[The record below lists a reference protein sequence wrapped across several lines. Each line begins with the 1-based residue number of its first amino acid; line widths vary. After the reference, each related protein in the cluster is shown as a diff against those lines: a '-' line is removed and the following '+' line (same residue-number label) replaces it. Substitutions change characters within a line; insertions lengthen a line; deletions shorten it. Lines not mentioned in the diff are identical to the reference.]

1 MMVKQILKIDLV
13 SDVVCPWC
21 AIGYKRLEKTL
32 DILKDDIEAD
42 ITWHPFQLNPHI
54 PEEGENL
61 RAHLAAKYGTTL
73 EGSIKAR
80 ANITELGAQVGFT
93 FNYFDEMKTYNTFN
107 AHQVLHYAHEKNKQT
122 EMQLR
127 LLSAFFGEREDIGQT
142 CVLAAQAAKVGLDE
156 KEVLALLED
165 QRYAG
170 PVREAQQFWLNQ
182 GVHAV
187 PTFVFNKQSAISGAY
202 DVETLTQV
210 INEAA
215 KIAEHT

>member
-1 MMVKQILKIDLV
+1 MTKQTLSIDIV

-21 AIGYKRLEKTL
+21 IIGYKRLEKAL
-32 DILKDDIEAD
+32 DILKDDIEAN

-61 RAHLAAKYGTTL
+61 RDHLAAKYGTTL

-80 ANITELGAQVGFT
+80 ENITALGAEVGFV
-93 FNYFDEMKTYNTFN
+93 FDYFDEMKTYNTFK
-107 AHQVLHYAHEKNKQT
+107 AHQLLHYAHEKGKQT

-127 LLSAFFGEREDIGQT
+127 LFSAFFGERENIGQSHI
-142 CVLAAQAAKVGLDE
+142 LAAQAAKVGLDE

-165 QRYAG
+165 QRYES
-170 PVREAQQFWLNQ
+170 PVRENQQFWLNQ
-182 GVHAV
+182 GVHSV

-202 DVETLTQV
+202 DVETLLQV

-215 KIAEHT
+215 KIAV

>member
-1 MMVKQILKIDLV
+1 MTKQTLTIDIV

-21 AIGYKRLEKTL
+21 IIGYKRLEKAL
-32 DILKDDIEAD
+32 DLLKGDIEAN

-61 RAHLAAKYGTTL
+61 RAHLAAKYGTSL

-80 ANITELGAQVGFT
+80 ANITKLGAELGFT
-93 FNYFDEMKTYNTFN
+93 FDYFDEMKTYNTFK
-107 AHQVLHYAHEKNKQT
+107 AHHLLHYAQKQGKQT

-127 LLSAFFGEREDIGQT
+127 LFSAFFGEHEDIGQT
-142 CVLAAQAAKVGLDE
+142 SVLAVQAAKIGLDE
-156 KEVLALLED
+156 NEVLALLED
-165 QRYAG
+165 QRYESAM
-170 PVREAQQFWLNQ
+170 RENQQFWLNQ

-215 KIAEHT
+215 KMAEHT